1 MDINDQMLSKF
12 KNFLQD
18 LIKVFP
24 EHKETIETN
33 YNEIL
38 NLEKLIINENDIF
51 STFLDDISN
60 ITDNIMNKDSS
71 VFTDELYL
79 IKDISMKTLWE
90 SDISNKTKQNIWKY
104 LNIFCLINLN
114 LVSGDV
120 MTNAQNKLLSGE
132 KITKKELSI
141 MKKFKKINGNINV
154 EDEEEEEESSSNPMG
169 NLENTAIGNLAKE
182 ITGELDINEDNAE
195 DLLKP
200 ENMMNI
206 FQSINS
212 TLKDKIDSNEID
224 MNTLFGEASGLMNN
238 GMMENMM
245 GMFGNMMG
253 ANPGGGG
260 QMPDLSNMMNMLG
273 GQAQPTPT
281 PPQQQ
286 QQQQQSQSK
295 SKKSNNHD
303 PDAVRE
309 RLRKKLDSKK

>member
-12 KNFLQD
+12 KNFLKD

-24 EHKETIETN
+24 EHKESIEIN
-33 YNEIL
+33 YSDILKLENLIISDNEIIS
-38 NLEKLIINENDIF
+38 K
-51 STFLDDISN
+51 FLDDISN
-60 ITDNIMNKDSS
+60 ISDNIMNKDSS
-71 VFTDELYL
+71 VFTDELFL

-90 SDISNKTKQNIWKY
+90 SDLSNKTKQNIWKY

-120 MTNAQNKLLSGE
+120 MTNAQNKLMSGE
-132 KITKKELSI
+132 KITKKELAI
-141 MKKFKKINGNINV
+141 MKKFKKINENINIEYE
-154 EDEEEEEESSSNPMG
+154 EDENNSKNPMEG
-169 NLENTAIGNLAKE
+169 LEDTAIGNLAKE
-182 ITGELDINEDNAE
+182 ITGDLNINEDNAE

-224 MNTLFGEASGLMNN
+224 MNKLFGEASGLMNN

-253 ANPGGGG
+253 ANSGRGGEGG

-273 GQAQPTPT
+273 AQAQPTPK
-281 PPQQQ
+281 PQS
-286 QQQQQSQSK
+286 QQSQSK
-295 SKKSNNHD
+295 SRKSNNHD
-303 PDAVRE
+303 PDVVKE
-309 RLRKKLDSKK
+309 RLRKKLESKK

>member
-12 KNFLQD
+12 KNFLKD

-24 EHKETIETN
+24 EHKESIEIN
-33 YNEIL
+33 YSDILKLENLIISDNEIIS
-38 NLEKLIINENDIF
+38 K
-51 STFLDDISN
+51 FLDDISN
-60 ITDNIMNKDSS
+60 ISDNIMNKDSS
-71 VFTDELYL
+71 VFTDELFL

-90 SDISNKTKQNIWKY
+90 SDLSNKTKQNIWKY

-120 MTNAQNKLLSGE
+120 MTNAQNKLMSGE
-132 KITKKELSI
+132 KITKKELAI
-141 MKKFKKINGNINV
+141 MKKFKKINENINIEYE
-154 EDEEEEEESSSNPMG
+154 EDENNSKNPMEG
-169 NLENTAIGNLAKE
+169 LEDTAIGNLAKE
-182 ITGELDINEDNAE
+182 ITGDLNINEDNAE

-253 ANPGGGG
+253 ANSGGG

-273 GQAQPTPT
+273 AQAQPTPK
-281 PPQQQ
+281 PQS
-286 QQQQQSQSK
+286 QQSQSK
-295 SKKSNNHD
+295 SRKSNNHD
-303 PDAVRE
+303 PDVVKE
-309 RLRKKLDSKK
+309 RLRKKLESKK